1 MVFQRGRSDRENFDI
16 VQIFPFV
23 PHNMSRHAALELSVE
38 DSGNSCG
45 SSVVSEIFSDSDGVQ
60 VSDLE
65 ADNDLHCLQVS
76 ERICYSIIYVVM
88 LFILWVDSAI
98 LFQTC
103 VMTQQDNGFFSSLG
117 IARKKHRNIKLFGF

>member
-1 MVFQRGRSDRENFDI
+1 M
-16 VQIFPFV
+16 
-23 PHNMSRHAALELSVE
+23 E

-65 ADNDLHCLQVS
+65 ADNDLHCSQVS
-76 ERICYSIIYVVM
+76 ERICYSIIDVVM

-103 VMTQQDNGFFSSLG
+103 VMTQQDNGFFLHVSILR
-117 IARKKHRNIKLFGF
+117 AKNVAK